1 MWHFVV
7 YLGYLEPEQIL
18 SKLYPY
24 STSQIE
30 KLMVKRGPSQAL
42 LEHYRGLPFQ
52 EILIKKIQYTPVKY
66 CLVIVFHEV

>member
-42 LEHYRGLPFQ
+42 LEYYRGLQFQ
-52 EILIKKIQYTPVKY
+52 KILIKKILYTPVKY